1 VRGGNYS
8 TSIEKKAGAE
18 REKTMTIVGEG
29 WFFLLPR
36 VAACVCSRVVCVDG
50 SERGRG
56 SGTVRCTL
64 YRKGL
69 GSGCGNE
76 YHVHMMSLLFLGR
89 LLHCA

>member
-29 WFFLLPR
+29 WFFYCPVWLR
-36 VAACVCSRVVCVDG
+36 VCVRVWCVWTG
-50 SERGRG
+50 ANGGRG

-64 YRKGL
+64 YREEL
-69 GSGCGNE
+69 GSDCGNDI
-76 YHVHMMSLLFLGR
+76 MFI
-89 LLHCA
+89 